1 MDDLRVYDRGLSGN
15 EINQLFLGDV
25 NNSGV
30 IEYRAIKKPEV
41 RTLSA
46 LDARPQSVILR
57 AEVTS
62 IGGDVSESTSS
73 VDRSFQKGTISGL
86 QAWYT
91 AENIAV
97 ANGGSVTNWK
107 DKSDYGR
114 NFENVEGN
122 PRLLAFGLNGKP
134 VVSFDGDDLLWTG
147 HNFDPLTNTGYTMVS
162 LARYTGSK
170 TSGSSVLEPEI
181 SFLVFTAR
189 KWVSGMR
196 RDGFRPPDR
205 LTVTGTCISAQ
216 LRTIRETLQPVC
228 GRMVF

>member
-1 MDDLRVYDRGLSGN
+1 M
-15 EINQLFLGDV
+15 
-25 NNSGV
+25 
-30 IEYRAIKKPEV
+30 
-41 RTLSA
+41 
-46 LDARPQSVILR
+46 ILR

-73 VDRSFQKGTISGL
+73 FDRSFQKGTISGL

-147 HNFDPLTNTGYTMVS
+147 HNFDPLTSTGYTMVS

-170 TSGSSVLEPEI
+170 NQRVISSR
-181 SFLVFTAR
+181 TR
-189 KWVSGMR
+189 KFPLRFS
-196 RDGFRPPDR
+196 R
-205 LTVTGTCISAQ
+205 LAS
-216 LRTIRETLQPVC
+216 R
-228 GRMVF
+228 